1 MTAKKLVTIQKG
13 SGLRKEERTM
23 EANYIRAGSGLSR
36 PRHEAGQAASVAD
49 LLQIG
54 YEQGDQ
60 SGPS

>member
-1 MTAKKLVTIQKG
+1 
-13 SGLRKEERTM
+13 M